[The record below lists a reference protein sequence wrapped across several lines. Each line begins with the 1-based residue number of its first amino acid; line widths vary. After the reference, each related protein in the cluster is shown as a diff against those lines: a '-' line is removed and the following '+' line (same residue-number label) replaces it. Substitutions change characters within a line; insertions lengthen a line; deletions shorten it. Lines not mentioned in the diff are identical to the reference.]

1 MANFLPTPI
10 QRKNLSGSGTAP
22 QGEEEPDYGAIAKQ
36 KAEELLP
43 SGHSGAGGV
52 LGDASSWA
60 GGALETAKGALVD
73 MFSQDNA
80 NVPDVQDEWWK
91 YSDSQQGAVD
101 SATSDLQNSS
111 QNAAATIGRAG
122 EIASGE
128 MAAAGRG
135 AANALGDAGNLALG
149 VGQTGS
155 QTQAGLSNDA
165 QRASDMAMGE
175 ATKGLTV
182 QPGNM
187 QGAYDAQTA
196 LQGTGGLGGVLK
208 GFAGTDVTSG
218 LNSAASATS
227 GALGTAG
234 AADNSAAL
242 DGFLSGAGPSRE
254 SLAGSDSLGRFRPDY
269 SGQSAL
275 GAARPGI
282 EQLSDA
288 SMGGARGLATL
299 GDQLLNYSGPS
310 EAELQ
315 MDRALGKNVNAQFA
329 LANSGRG
336 AYNGQA
342 LRQAQ
347 STAASLGQETAMQKA
362 QLRAQEEA
370 ARRGLAASTYSS
382 LGQLGSSQDATAQQT
397 EQMRLEALQGYA
409 DVGVANSQQLLD
421 AQTRAA
427 AASQAN
433 DQQALAARD
442 QELRA
447 QIAAA
452 QAAGQDASNLVAL
465 LNANT
470 AAQQAASQAELEKM
484 GILGQYSAQNDVNDI
499 NRASA
504 LADVS
509 RGLAGTQIDA
519 FNADQAARQGWYG
532 QGLAALQAAGGMAA
546 EGTNQQLTATG
557 QNLDA
562 VSQGQQL
569 DVNAQIQ
576 GQIQALGATVT
587 AQGMIVDADGQV
599 LGTVADW
606 YAQEAQRRAALEGSH
621 MQAKASASAS
631 NAALDMQ
638 RDSSLVGMASGLLGV
653 LAL

>member
-10 QRKNLSGSGTAP
+10 QRKNFSGS
-22 QGEEEPDYGAIAKQ
+22 
-36 KAEELLP
+36 
-43 SGHSGAGGV
+43 SGAPEKAPEFGAQKV
-52 LGDASSWA
+52 ASDDASQWINGAAHDVGDWA

-80 NVPDVQDEWWK
+80 NVPEVQDEWWK

-135 AANALGDAGNLALG
+135 AANALGDAGNMA
-149 VGQTGS
+149 VNVAQSGS
-155 QTQAGLSNDA
+155 QTQGELSNDA
-165 QRASDMAMGE
+165 REASVSAMGE
-175 ATKGLTV
+175 STKGIVL
-182 QPGNM
+182 QPGNA
-187 QGAYDAQTA
+187 QGAYDAQDV
-196 LQGTGGLGGVLK
+196 LRGKGSLGGVLK
-208 GFAGTDVTSG
+208 DFAGVDVTSG
-218 LNSAASATS
+218 INSAADSIS
-227 GALGTAG
+227 GAIEQARGTDTG
-234 AADNSAAL
+234 AALA
-242 DGFLSGAGPSRE
+242 GFSSGAGPSRE
-254 SLAGSDSLGRFRPDY
+254 SLAGSDSLARFRPDY
-269 SGQSAL
+269 SGQAAL

-299 GDQLLNYSGPS
+299 GDRLLNYSGPS

-315 MDRALGKNVNAQFA
+315 LDSALGKNVNAQFA

-347 STAASLGQETAMQKA
+347 STAASLGQEAAMQKA

-370 ARRGLAASTYSS
+370 ARHGLAASTYSS

-470 AAQQAASQAELEKM
+470 AAQQAAAQAELERM
-484 GILGQYSAQNDVNDI
+484 GILGQYSSQSDINDI

-509 RGLAGTQIDA
+509 HGLTETEIAA
-519 FNADQAARQGWYG
+519 FNADQAARQGWFG

-546 EGTNQQLTATG
+546 EGTGQQLTATG
-557 QNLDA
+557 QNIDA
-562 VSQGQQL
+562 VGQGQQIS
-569 DVNAQIQ
+569 VNAQVQGMIQ
-576 GQIQALGATVT
+576 ELGATVT
-587 AQGMIVDADGQV
+587 AQGMIVDADGQI
-599 LGTVADW
+599 LGSVVDW
-606 YAQEAQRRAALEGSH
+606 YTQEAERRAALEGTH
-621 MQAKASASAS
+621 MQAKASASAT
-631 NAALDMQ
+631 NANLDMQ
-638 RDSSLVGMASGLLGV
+638 RDSSLVGMAGGLLGV
-653 LAL
+653 MAL